1 MIKDEIRKR
10 IHLNT
15 ADTIV
20 DGLQELQRFLSLN
33 FKKLEHYG

>member
-20 DGLQELQRFLSLN
+20 DSLQELQRFLSLN